1 MPEDIEH
8 LHHHH
13 HHHHHSSSSAS
24 GSSSSSRSSS
34 GGSDSSP
41 FIKVEDI
48 QDYSIRT
55 FGRKSQTANRPL
67 PEGTLSIVVFS
78 VLITALAI
86 APVIITLM
94 FRNKELAAT
103 NYQLRERLGMLMAKL
118 EEQGMAKTGEY
129 AMTPKAR
136 YIEDTPPPE
145 TTQTADTAAAKDDEP
160 AHSARVTP
168 PADVKPLRLDDI
180 ARSLGL
186 GKKDLDTL
194 KADMEVF
201 PNGMRYEIGDDG
213 EDALVPDPL
222 AQNIS
227 NAVTLYFLGQKRDA
241 ASILRMVVGAKPLW
255 PYAHFLLGVASG
267 ERAELERASLLFSAA
282 RALGA
287 LPPEGELYRA
297 SCALFQRSYS
307 QAVASIDRIS
317 LIAPDDRELQ
327 IGPLPAPADAPA
339 HILATLREAA
349 GAANVKVVEW

>member
-8 LHHHH
+8 HHHHH

-86 APVIITLM
+86 APVLITFM

-103 NYQLRERLGMLMAKL
+103 NDQLRTKLGILMDKL
-118 EEQGMAKTGEY
+118 EEQGMAAEKSQPT
-129 AMTPKAR
+129 TPKAR
-136 YIEDTPPPE
+136 YIGDAPPPE
-145 TTQTADTAAAKDDEP
+145 TTQTADTVAAKAAEP
-160 AHSARVTP
+160 AQGARTAP
-168 PADVKPLRLDDI
+168 PADVKPASLDDI
-180 ARSLGL
+180 ARALGL

-201 PNGMRYEIGDDG
+201 PNGMRYEIDDDG

-241 ASILRMVVGAKPLW
+241 TSILRMVVGAKPLW

-267 ERAELERASLLFSAA
+267 ERAELERANLLFSAA

-297 SCALFQRSYS
+297 SCALFQRSYA
-307 QAVASIDRIS
+307 QATASIDRMS
-317 LIAPDDRELQ
+317 LIAPEDRDLQ
-327 IGPLPAPADAPA
+327 IGPIPAPADAPA

>member
-1 MPEDIEH
+1 MPEDTEH
-8 LHHHH
+8 HHHH
-13 HHHHHSSSSAS
+13 HHHHHSSSSSS

-55 FGRKSQTANRPL
+55 FGRKSQTASRQL

-103 NYQLRERLGMLMAKL
+103 NYHLRERLGMLMAKL

-168 PADVKPLRLDDI
+168 PADVKPLSLDDI

-201 PNGMRYEIGDDG
+201 PNGMRYDIGDDG
-213 EDALVPDPL
+213 EDVLVPDPL

-297 SCALFQRSYS
+297 SCALFQRSYA
-307 QAVASIDRIS
+307 QAVASIDRVS

-327 IGPLPAPADAPA
+327 IGPIPTPANAPA
-339 HILATLREAA
+339 HILTTLREAA